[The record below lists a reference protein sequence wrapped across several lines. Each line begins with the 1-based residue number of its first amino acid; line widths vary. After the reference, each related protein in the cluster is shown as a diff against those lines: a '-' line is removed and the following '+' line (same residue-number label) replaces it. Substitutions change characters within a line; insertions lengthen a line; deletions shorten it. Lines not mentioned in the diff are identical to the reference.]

1 MSLVNPVKI
10 KAVKSSNI
18 TSTTVASSTDSTVLL
33 AANNH
38 RIGAIIYNNSLSDLY
53 IDLDGTVSTDNF
65 AFKLAAEGGYYQIP
79 YGYVGII
86 SGVWDSVNGSAMVRE
101 FLP

>member
-1 MSLVNPVKI
+1 MSLVNPTKVKP
-10 KAVKSSNI
+10 VKSSNVI
-18 TSTTVASSTDSTVLL
+18 STTVPSSTDSTILL
-33 AANNH
+33 AANNN

-53 IDLDGTVSTDNF
+53 VDLDGTVSTDNF

-79 YGYVGII
+79 YGYIGIV
-86 SGVWDSVNGSAMVRE
+86 SGIWDTANGSAMVRE